1 MPRRHLRR
9 LVIIVSAALL
19 AVVVGGLTTAV
30 QAHGRRAHT
39 TLRDA
44 AGHRVGKVTFQLR
57 DGKVIVHA
65 SVARQTPGFH
75 GFHIHAN
82 DDPANGKGCIADP
95 TQDPSTWFVSADG
108 HLKAAGQNHPDHIGD
123 MPVLLVGRD
132 GRAEASF
139 SDDRLRP
146 SQLAG
151 RAVIVHALPDN
162 YDNIPLGTAPDQY
175 TANSPAAREKTLAT
189 GNAGNRLACGL
200 IKRG

>member
-1 MPRRHLRR
+1 MLRNHMRRTL
-9 LVIIVSAALL
+9 IITSVALL
-19 AVVVGGLTTAV
+19 AVAIGGLTTAV
-30 QAHGRRAHT
+30 QAHGRKAHA

-44 AGHRVGKVTFQLR
+44 AGQKVGRVTFLQQGGKVLVR
-57 DGKVIVHA
+57 AWV
-65 SVARQTPGFH
+65 SRQPPGFH

-82 DDPANGKGCIADP
+82 DDPANGEGCIADP

-108 HLKAAGQNHPDHIGD
+108 HLKAAGQNHPDHLGD
-123 MPVLLVGRD
+123 MPVLLVGQD

-146 SQLAG
+146 GRLAG

-162 YDNIPLGTAPDQY
+162 YDNIPLGAAPDQY

-189 GNAGNRLACGL
+189 GNAGDRLACGM
-200 IKRG
+200 IRRG

>member
-1 MPRRHLRR
+1 MLRSHMRRA
-9 LVIIVSAALL
+9 VIIVSVALL
-19 AVVVGGLTTAV
+19 AVAIGGLTTAV
-30 QAHGRRAHT
+30 QAHGRRAHAA
-39 TLRDA
+39 LRDA
-44 AGHRVGKVTFQLR
+44 AGREVGRVKFLQQSKVLVR
-57 DGKVIVHA
+57 A
-65 SVARQTPGFH
+65 WVAGQPPGFH

-95 TQDPSTWFVSADG
+95 TQDPSTWFASADG
-108 HLKAAGQNHPDHIGD
+108 HLKATGQNHPDHIGD
-123 MPVLLVGRD
+123 MPVLLVGQD

-146 SQLAG
+146 SRLTG

-162 YDNIPLGTAPDQY
+162 YDNIPLGAAPDQY

-189 GNAGNRLACGL
+189 GNAGDRLACGV

>member
-1 MPRRHLRR
+1 MPRTHLRR

-19 AVVVGGLTTAV
+19 AVVLGGLTTAV
-30 QAHGRRAHT
+30 QANGRRAHA

-44 AGHRVGKVTFQLR
+44 SGHRVGKVTFELHEGR
-57 DGKVIVHA
+57 VIVHA
-65 SVARQTPGFH
+65 SVTRQTPGFH

-82 DDPANGKGCIADP
+82 DDPANGRGCIADP
-95 TQDPSTWFVSADG
+95 SQDPSTWFVSADG
-108 HLKAAGQNHPDHIGD
+108 HLKASGQNHPDHSGD
-123 MPVLLVGRD
+123 MPVLLFGRD
-132 GRAEASF
+132 GRAEVSF

-146 SQLAG
+146 SRLAG
-151 RAVIVHALPDN
+151 RAVIVHALADN

-189 GNAGNRLACGL
+189 GNAGNRLACGV

>member
-9 LVIIVSAALL
+9 LVIIVSATLL

-30 QAHGRRAHT
+30 QAHGRRAHA

-44 AGHRVGKVTFQLR
+44 TGHRVGRVTFQLR
-57 DGKVIVHA
+57 DGKVIVSA
-65 SVARQTPGFH
+65 SVTRQSPGLH

-82 DDPANGKGCIADP
+82 DDPTNGEGCLADP
-95 TQDPSTWFVSADG
+95 AQAPSTWFVSADG
-108 HLKAAGQNHPDHIGD
+108 HLKAAGQNHPDHPGD

-132 GRAEASF
+132 GRAEATF

-146 SQLAG
+146 SRLAG

-162 YDNIPLGTAPDQY
+162 YDNIPLGAASDQY

-189 GNAGNRLACGL
+189 GNAGDRLACGV

>member
-1 MPRRHLRR
+1 MPRTHLRR
-9 LVIIVSAALL
+9 LLIIVSVALL

-30 QAHGRRAHT
+30 QAHGRRAHA

-44 AGHRVGKVTFQLR
+44 TGHQVGKVMFQLR

-65 SVARQTPGFH
+65 FVTRQTPGFH

-82 DDPANGKGCIADP
+82 DNPANGKGCIADP

-108 HLKAAGQNHPDHIGD
+108 HLKASGQNHPNHTGD
-123 MPVLLVGRD
+123 MPVLLVGQD
-132 GRAEASF
+132 GRAETTF

-146 SQLAG
+146 SRLAG

-189 GNAGNRLACGL
+189 GNAGNRRACGV